1 MALEI
6 PGLYNIAA
14 SQETGR
20 KVRSDT
26 DANRRSSDIQ
36 EHTQSVRDN
45 IRQNAEE
52 NSRRTEEQ
60 LNETIREIQKYAQTF
75 NKRLKFSVNEE
86 LERVIVKVVDG
97 NTDKVI
103 KEIPPEALQ
112 RVLLRIREAI
122 GILFDTTI

>member
-6 PGLYNIAA
+6 PGLSNIAA

-20 KVRSDT
+20 KVRNDT
-26 DANRRSSDIQ
+26 DSSRRSSDIE
-36 EHTQSVRDN
+36 EHTQSVRAN
-45 IRQNAEE
+45 IRQNADE

-60 LNETIREIQKYAQTF
+60 LNEAIREIQEYAQTF
-75 NKRLKFSVNEE
+75 NKRLKFSVNDE

>member
-6 PGLYNIAA
+6 PGLSNIAA

-26 DANRRSSDIQ
+26 DASRRSSDIQ

-75 NKRLKFSVNEE
+75 NKRLKFSVNDE